1 MNNLFAIIAASLAG
15 GLLSVLLAAL
25 LAFRLD
31 ERWTQLLVAFA
42 AGVMLAS
49 ACLDILPEALAAFIQ
64 GQTGGSGEAA
74 AESLFATLLAGL
86 LLFFVLERLALWR
99 HAHPDGCGHQV
110 HGAARN
116 AATLILIGDAFH
128 NFVDG
133 ILIAAAFLA
142 DPALG
147 ITTTL
152 AIVAHEIPQELGD
165 FVLLLNAGWSK
176 RLALLANAA
185 SSLTSL
191 LGGLLGY
198 YFMHDAMGVQP
209 YVLTLAAASFIYIAV
224 ADLLPLL
231 HRQANRHFAG
241 QAAWIAAG
249 VAVVPGVAHWLH

>member
-1 MNNLFAIIAASLAG
+1 MNDLFAIITASLAG

-25 LAFRLD
+25 LVFRLD
-31 ERWTQLLVAFA
+31 ERWTHQLVAFA

-49 ACLDILPEALAAFIQ
+49 ACLDILPEALAAFIE
-64 GQTGGSGEAA
+64 GQPGESGEAA
-74 AESLFATLLAGL
+74 AASLFATLLAGL

-99 HAHPDGCGHQV
+99 HAHPEGCGHQPPA
-110 HGAARN
+110 AARN

-147 ITTTL
+147 VTTTL

-198 YFMHDAMGVQP
+198 YFMHDAMGIQP

-231 HRQANRHFAG
+231 HRQANRHFAA
-241 QAAWIAAG
+241 QAGWIAAG
-249 VAVVPGVAHWLH
+249 IAIVPGVAHWLH

>member
-15 GLLSVLLAAL
+15 GLLSVLLAAQ

-31 ERWTQLLVAFA
+31 ERWTHQLVAFA

-49 ACLDILPEALAAFIQ
+49 ACLDILPEALAAFIE
-64 GQTGGSGEAA
+64 GQPGESGEAA
-74 AESLFATLLAGL
+74 AASLFTTLLAGL

-99 HAHPDGCGHQV
+99 HAHPDGCGHQAP
-110 HGAARN
+110 AARN

-147 ITTTL
+147 VTTTL

-241 QAAWIAAG
+241 QAGWIAAG
-249 VAVVPGVAHWLH
+249 VAIVPGVAHCLH

>member
-1 MNNLFAIIAASLAG
+1 MAVSLAG
-15 GLLSVLLAAL
+15 GLLSVLAAAAL
-25 LAFRLD
+25 SVAVGTQRINMLISYAIGALLGAAFL
-31 ERWTQLLVAFA
+31 E
-42 AGVMLAS
+42 
-49 ACLDILPEALAAFIQ
+49 ILPEALDKGEPHKMAA
-64 GQTGGSGEAA
+64 TV
-74 AESLFATLLAGL
+74 LFGIMV
-86 LLFFVLERLALWR
+86 FFVLEKLVLWR
-99 HAHPDGCGHQV
+99 HCHHDHCEAHEAHAPAHD
-110 HGAARN
+110 HGRSGL
-116 AATLILIGDAFH
+116 LILVGDTFH

-147 ITTTL
+147 VTTTL

-198 YFMHDAMGVQP
+198 YFMHDAIGIQP

-241 QAAWIAAG
+241 QAGWIAAG
-249 VAVVPGVAHWLH
+249 VAIVPGVAHWLH